1 MNKISC
7 AVICMLLIVSGAS
20 AQITLTQSS
29 YPASV
34 LGTDSLK
41 MTVYASAFPALTAM
55 APGLWDMS
63 IVADSA
69 PLFHVWHL
77 PNSIHDYADSI
88 NEYTTGRFNYQGNTE
103 CSIDPGG
110 ILEYGVIV
118 MGDSIDLSTIT
129 GGGTD
134 TLIISP
140 QNMTYSAPRT
150 KIAFPTT
157 YNSKWSSAYSSD
169 LTIDLSVAGLSYSHA
184 PGFIRRYTKQQDTV
198 TGWGKMRVKDAV
210 GVPSDSFN
218 VLQVQTIITTVDSF
232 FLNGLPFSNALLTTL
247 SITQGATDTIY
258 QQNYYQS
265 QEIVPLAQVTFAD
278 GTYSQARRAVTHV
291 KHMIGTTN
299 TAHPL
304 NNTGYSVYPNPM
316 SGNILTVSLP
326 YDKKEPVAYLLTDA
340 TGKTVN
346 EGLLQPVGARSDL
359 TLPTAL
365 ATGTYYLR
373 LKDGSG
379 VSDVLSIEV
388 VN

>member
-1 MNKISC
+1 
-7 AVICMLLIVSGAS
+7 MLLIVSGTS

-41 MTVYASAFPALTAM
+41 MTVYTSAFPSLNAK
-55 APGLWDMS
+55 APGLWDLS
-63 IVADSA
+63 TVIDSTPQFYA
-69 PLFHVWHL
+69 WHL
-77 PNSIHDYADSI
+77 PDVTYQYADSNMYRVAAYDYWGHAQCDI
-88 NEYTTGRFNYQGNTE
+88 VT
-103 CSIDPGG
+103 GG
-110 ILEYGVIV
+110 ILEYGINVI
-118 MGDSIDLSTIT
+118 GDSFALLAIT

-134 TLIISP
+134 TLIINA
-140 QNMTYSAPRT
+140 QNMTYSVPRT
-150 KIAFPTT
+150 KIVFPAT

-184 PGFIRRYTKQQDTV
+184 PGFVRRYTTQQDTV
-198 TGWGKMRVKDAV
+198 RGWGKMRVKDAV

-232 FLNGLPFSNALLTTL
+232 FLNGLPFTNALLTTL

-265 QEIVPLAQVTFAD
+265 QEIVPLAHVTFTDA
-278 GTYSQARRAVTHV
+278 TYTQPSRAVTHV

-299 TAHPL
+299 TVHPL
-304 NNTGYSVYPNPM
+304 NSAGYSVYPNPV
-316 SGNILTVSLP
+316 SGNVLTVSLP
-326 YDKKEPVAYLLTDA
+326 HDKKEPFGYMLIDA
-340 TGKTVN
+340 TGKTIN
-346 EGLLQPVGARSDL
+346 EGSLQPVGASADL

-373 LKDGSG
+373 LKDASG
-379 VSDVLSIEV
+379 VSGVLSIEV
-388 VN
+388 VK

>member
-1 MNKISC
+1 
-7 AVICMLLIVSGAS
+7 MLLIFSGTS

-41 MTVYASAFPALTAM
+41 MTVYASAFPSLSAM
-55 APGLWDMS
+55 ATGLWDLS
-63 IVADSA
+63 TVIDST
-69 PLFHVWHL
+69 PLFYAWHL
-77 PNSIHDYADSI
+77 PDVIYQYADS
-88 NEYTTGRFNYQGNTE
+88 NGYRVATYDYKGNAQ
-103 CSIDPGG
+103 CDIVSAG
-110 ILEYGVIV
+110 ILEYGVRV
-118 MGDSIDLSTIT
+118 QEAKYDLSPVTF
-129 GGGTD
+129 GATD
-134 TLIISP
+134 TLIINA
-140 QNMTYSAPRT
+140 QNMTYSTPLT
-150 KIAFPTT
+150 KIAFPAT

-265 QEIVPLAQVTFAD
+265 QEIVPLAQVTFTD

-326 YDKKEPVAYLLTDA
+326 YDKKEPVAYVLTDA

>member
-7 AVICMLLIVSGAS
+7 AVICMLLIFSGTS

-41 MTVYASAFPALTAM
+41 MTVYASAFPSLSAM

-63 IVADSA
+63 TVIDSTPQFYA
-69 PLFHVWHL
+69 WHL
-77 PNSIHDYADSI
+77 PDVTYQYADS
-88 NEYTTGRFNYQGNTE
+88 NMYRVATYDYKGNAKFDIVT
-103 CSIDPGG
+103 GG
-110 ILEYGVIV
+110 ILEYGIKVI
-118 MGDSIDLSTIT
+118 GDSFALLAIT

-150 KIAFPTT
+150 KIAFPAT
-157 YNSKWSSAYSSD
+157 YNSKWSSAYSAD

-265 QEIVPLAQVTFAD
+265 QEIVPLAQVTFTD
-278 GTYSQARRAVTHV
+278 GTYSQPRRAVTHV

-299 TAHPL
+299 TAYPL

-326 YDKKEPVAYLLTDA
+326 YDKKEPVAYVLTDA